1 MSLFAS
7 HNIKPNV
14 YARTRHIEVQRGLVA
29 KGYGYSL
36 ANVRP
41 LNQKSL
47 DGSELVYVLLS
58 GYNPELILGIATLA
72 SIRKTMVVDIFSQF
86 CCEQINTENIPGMAK
101 IQN

>member
-7 HNIKPNV
+7 HNPKPNV
-14 YARTRHIEVQRGLVA
+14 YASTRHIEVQSGLVA

-47 DGSELVYVLLS
+47 DGSELAYVPLTS
-58 GYNPELILGIATLA
+58 YNQSLTLGIATLA
-72 SIRKTMVVDIFSQF
+72 KLKNTMVVDIFNQF
-86 CCEQINTENIPGMAK
+86 CREQISRDNIPGMTPL
-101 IQN
+101 